1 MDNEQS
7 NINKARPP
15 WIQIVSLAAPTL
27 KDNTADADR
36 VLNALK
42 SRLNSEAIQTPG
54 KQLPWRCYP
63 GANFRRLPRRN
74 RSHPQPHHL
83 SGTERQTGIHEPL
96 QRRKIPAPHGPQKVS
111 VGEAIKNFRIIYQII
126 GNVVMIEHN
135 LREVLRV
142 GQRLAVLDNGLK
154 IADGAP
160 LDVMQN
166 PAVRTAYVGKERPN
180 VAA

>member
-1 MDNEQS
+1 
-7 NINKARPP
+7 
-15 WIQIVSLAAPTL
+15 
-27 KDNTADADR
+27 
-36 VLNALK
+36 
-42 SRLNSEAIQTPG
+42 
-54 KQLPWRCYP
+54 
-63 GANFRRLPRRN
+63 
-74 RSHPQPHHL
+74 
-83 SGTERQTGIHEPL
+83 
-96 QRRKIPAPHGPQKVS
+96 
-111 VGEAIKNFRIIYQII
+111 
-126 GNVVMIEHN
+126 MIEHN